1 MKHKNLVWKTLFS
14 VCAGIV
20 LLTIF
25 MPLMQVSF
33 IITESVSILDFFTNE
48 GFDNVMEFTGNSDA
62 LATYRTIFGLML
74 LLQIVSVVVL
84 WIGRQKARLLV
95 NLIAGLYELTLGY
108 RLSVALSENYAVAG
122 AGLILLLIAGLAQII
137 FSVIFFAVGE
147 KEDAEKKESLTP
159 LVQDRVTGQTDEK
172 SETSQGSLLA
182 MAGQFAGASFP
193 VGEQMMLLGRDGK
206 VCNVILSGE
215 NISRKHC
222 GIEYDSDRKV
232 YHVYDYSTNG
242 TFRVGGA
249 RLNPGMNEMEPG
261 NAIQIGENQ
270 FVLQ

>member
-1 MKHKNLVWKTLFS
+1 MKHKNLVWKTLLS

-25 MPLMQVSF
+25 MPLLHVNF

-48 GFDNVMEFTGNSDA
+48 GFDNIMEFTGNSDE

-74 LLQIVSVVVL
+74 LLQIVAVVVL
-84 WIGRQKARLLV
+84 WIVRNKARLII
-95 NLIAGLYELTLGY
+95 NIIAGVYELTLGY
-108 RLSVALSENYAVAG
+108 LFFSALSENYAEAG
-122 AGLILLLIAGLAQII
+122 AGLILLLIAGFAQII
-137 FSVIFFAVGE
+137 LAVVSFAFGE
-147 KEDAEKKESLTP
+147 KEDEKGLNLLIPK
-159 LVQDRVTGQTDEK
+159 TDAGSGRNDEGN
-172 SETSQGSLLA
+172 ETQQGMILA

-193 VGEQMMLLGRDGK
+193 VGAQMVLLGRDGK

-222 GIEYDSDRKV
+222 GIEFDSAKKV
-232 YHVYDYSTNG
+232 YRVNDYSTNG
-242 TFRVGGA
+242 TFLVGGA
-249 RLNPGMNEMEPG
+249 RLNPGMNELEPG
-261 NAIQIGENQ
+261 SAIQIGENQ